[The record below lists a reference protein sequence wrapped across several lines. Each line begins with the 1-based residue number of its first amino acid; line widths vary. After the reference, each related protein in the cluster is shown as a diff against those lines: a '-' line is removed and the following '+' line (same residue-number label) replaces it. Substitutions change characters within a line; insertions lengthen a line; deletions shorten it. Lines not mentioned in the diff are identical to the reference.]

1 MIVRQLVAT
10 YVLLVALAIGG
21 FTIPVAVTLTGQLR
35 SDTESAVRREAETG
49 ARLLAVDDDPSRQA
63 LDSLVD
69 AFERETPGRMD
80 VLLAGGRPAG
90 PRPMPVAS
98 DDAAFSAALA
108 GREWQRWGHAVA
120 LDAEGLVLAVP
131 AQAENGEVVGAVR
144 ISYPA
149 APVDTRIREIW
160 LFRAALAVAVLI
172 VAALLGSLLARR
184 LTRPLRE
191 LNEMASVLRD
201 GDLTARAKES
211 GPAEV
216 RTLARTLNTATETI
230 DALIRSQRA
239 FVADASHQLRTPLT
253 ALRLALDNIAD
264 GTDDPTTR
272 EDVERAT
279 AEVVRMTRLVNGLL
293 ALAKA
298 QAQVAPVARVPVNR
312 VVAER
317 FEIWRAVADDRTVEL
332 RLDAP
337 ASDVFALATPGHL
350 EQMLDNVLSNALD
363 FSPGEGVVTVSVH
376 RQDSQ
381 VVITVLDDGP
391 GLSPAQRERAFDR
404 FWRGPAGQGRSGFGL
419 GLAIVKQLV
428 VDNGGTV
435 DLAAAPSGGAA
446 VRITLRAA

>member
-1 MIVRQLVAT
+1 MVRQLVAT

-63 LDSLVD
+63 LASLVD
-69 AFERETPGRMD
+69 AFERQTPGRMD
-80 VLLAGGRPAG
+80 VLLAGRRPAA
-90 PRPMPVAS
+90 PQPTPVAS

-108 GREWQRWGHAVA
+108 GREWQRWGYAPA

-131 AQAENGEVVGAVR
+131 AHGGDGEVVGAVR

-149 APVDTRIREIW
+149 APVDTRIQQIW
-160 LFRAALAVAVLI
+160 MFRAALAGAVLI

-317 FEIWRAVADDRTVEL
+317 FEIWRAVADDRAVEL

-337 ASDVFALATPGHL
+337 ASDIFALATPGHL
-350 EQMLDNVLSNALD
+350 EQVLDNVLSNALD
-363 FSPGEGVVTVSVH
+363 FSPNDGVVTVSVR
-376 RQDSQ
+376 RQEGR
-381 VVITVLDDGP
+381 VVTTVMDDGP
-391 GLSPAQRERAFDR
+391 GLSPAERERAFDR
-404 FWRGPAGQGRSGFGL
+404 FWRGPAGPGRSGFGL

-435 DLAAAPSGGAA
+435 DLGESPSGGVA
-446 VRITLRAA
+446 VRIALRAA